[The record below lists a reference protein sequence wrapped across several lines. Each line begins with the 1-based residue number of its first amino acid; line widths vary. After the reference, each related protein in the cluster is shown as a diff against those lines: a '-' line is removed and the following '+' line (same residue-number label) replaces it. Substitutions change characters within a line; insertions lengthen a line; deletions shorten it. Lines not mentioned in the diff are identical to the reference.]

1 MKLFYYPIFLILVI
15 IGLASCEQKAKEI
28 ISEEGIRYV
37 HHIHNEGIPIDSGN
51 VVEFQLKIYDYKDS
65 LLKDSYTEGAPFP
78 LATQV
83 IPNNPFKDV
92 LFKIADGDS
101 LTVFLPIE
109 EKEGQPLLPFLKVGT
124 DLRHEIKILKI
135 YSAEEYQKLNQER
148 MVQRQK
154 EIQEKMEKQK
164 GLDDKIIAEHLA
176 TKGLS
181 DKAQKTESGLY
192 YVIEQEGEGE
202 VPTAGKKVIVH
213 YNGTLL
219 DGKKFDA
226 SYDRNEPLPFILG
239 QKQVIAG
246 WDEGFAL
253 LKKGAKATLYIPS
266 HLAYGPQKRGE
277 VIKPFSILKFDVE
290 LLDITENDTEK
301 K

>member
-1 MKLFYYPIFLILVI
+1 MKLFYYPIFLVLIIVGLV
-15 IGLASCEQKAKEI
+15 SCDQKAKETV
-28 ISEEGIRYV
+28 SAEGIRYT

-51 VVEFQLKIYDYKDS
+51 IVEFELKIYDYKDS
-65 LLKDSYTEGAPFP
+65 ILKDTYAEKTPYP

-83 IPNNPFKDV
+83 IPDNPFKDV
-92 LFKIADGDS
+92 LFKVADGDS

-109 EKEGQPLLPFLKVGT
+109 KKEGQPLLPFLKEGT

-135 YSAEEYQKLNQER
+135 YSAEEYKKVGQER
-148 MVQRQK
+148 MVQQQLEMK
-154 EIQEKMEKQK
+154 EKTEKQK
-164 GLDDKIIAEHLA
+164 GLDDTMIAEHLA
-176 TKGLS
+176 ANGLT

-202 VPTAGKKVIVH
+202 TGLVGEKVTVH

-226 SYDRNEPLPFILG
+226 SYDRNEPFSFVLG
-239 QKQVIAG
+239 RQQVIAG

-253 LKKGAKATLYIPS
+253 LKKGGKATLYIPS
-266 HLAYGPQKRGE
+266 HLAYGPQARGP
-277 VIKPFSILKFDVE
+277 VIKAFSVLKFDVE
-290 LLDITENDTEK
+290 LLGIEK
-301 K
+301 IEK